1 MIDFRYHIISIVAIF
16 LALATGI
23 ALGAGPL
30 KGSINQQL
38 VDEADRDRQDKLEL
52 RYDLDQA
59 ELVAAFQDGFATE
72 AAPELLATS
81 LDGRTVAI
89 ISLPGADSAI
99 SRGLA
104 AEVERAGGT
113 VTGTVRIEP
122 ALLDPQN
129 RQVAEGVAT
138 QVLDGVNGV
147 PSTDDASSYQLV
159 GYSLARGFLTTQPEG
174 APSDVAAQT
183 IAASYRETDYLSVDE
198 SLDRRANLAV
208 VVAGGPSRSQE
219 PGQNELLTTLVEAM
233 DAASGGVVVAGAT
246 PSAQDDGYL
255 KAVRDSD
262 ATKDVSTVDVAD
274 TVAGQVVVVL
284 ALAEQG
290 LGESGQ
296 YGGVN
301 AVDGAVPDV
310 VFPSR

>member
-89 ISLPGADSAI
+89 ILLPGADSAI

-104 AEVERAGGT
+104 AEVEQAGGT

-122 ALLDPQN
+122 DLLDPQN